1 MDEGEEGCGEDCE
14 NRGRRVECRQEY
26 CRAGE
31 GCQNM
36 VGIYFFLQ
44 VITTAT
50 HCNTGHHQWFE
61 RASDNEAGKAG
72 DHGSIACRKLLGA
85 VHW

>member
-1 MDEGEEGCGEDCE
+1 MRERRDVEKIVRIAQEELSAARNTAEQGKAA
-14 NRGRRVECRQEY
+14 RIWLVS
-26 CRAGE
+26 
-31 GCQNM
+31 
-36 VGIYFFLQ
+36 IFFQ
-44 VITTAT
+44 VISTAT

>member
-1 MDEGEEGCGEDCE
+1 MRIGEEELSAARNTAEQGKAA
-14 NRGRRVECRQEY
+14 RIWLVS
-26 CRAGE
+26 
-31 GCQNM
+31 
-36 VGIYFFLQ
+36 IFFLQ